1 MWFYEIL
8 GTDVYHIVHWFFVYS
23 ILGWIVESIYM
34 SICNKKL
41 TNRGFIRGPMCPIY
55 GAGAL
60 SVYFI
65 LKPFA
70 GDYIL
75 LFFLGTMVATAI
87 EYITALLMLRIFGE
101 VWWDYQNKPL
111 NFRGILCL
119 ESSIAWGVYTVGLF
133 AFLQNFVMAVVDSY
147 AVEDGM
153 LLGSLVL
160 VYFTADFLYSLYRA
174 KEEAIMGSVRDLREQ
189 MRAFWG

>member
-8 GTDVYHIVHWFFVYS
+8 DTDVYHIVHWFFVYS

-147 AVEDGM
+147 AVEDG
-153 LLGSLVL
+153 LVLGSLVL

-174 KEEAIMGSVRDLREQ
+174 KEEAILGSVRNLREQ
-189 MRAFWG
+189 LRAFRG